1 MADRRRDSETQS
13 PNYGYENHYW
23 NWCSY
28 PPYSYYPQYSDTGLR
43 PSAFPNDG
51 SASRSTLPPG
61 ESNIDNA
68 VGLPSD
74 TEDDSE
80 SDTSTANKVFL
91 MGGSVD
97 DEHYLETFLFE
108 PHTHTHNLSL
118 SLSLSLSLVSFSPP
132 LACWI
137 IIFVRDIIGVFLSSE
152 DD

>member
-1 MADRRRDSETQS
+1 M
-13 PNYGYENHYW
+13 
-23 NWCSY
+23 
-28 PPYSYYPQYSDTGLR
+28 
-43 PSAFPNDG
+43 
-51 SASRSTLPPG
+51 LPPG

-108 PHTHTHNLSL
+108 PPLSL
-118 SLSLSLSLVSFSPP
+118 SLSYHFP
-132 LACWI
+132 LH
-137 IIFVRDIIGVFLSSE
+137 
-152 DD
+152 